1 MIQSSSGTA
10 LGTLVNVIHH
20 DHTAFRVPHAPDV
33 IALLETDKPAIE
45 LALSSRS
52 ADFAAALEFTVW
64 YASHLESQGADTL
77 ESQGA
82 DTLKSQGADTLKS
95 KGADTLKLNTA
106 ADLEPAQW

>member
-20 DHTAFRVPHAPDV
+20 DHTAFRLPHAPDV

-52 ADFAAALEFTVW
+52 TDFAAALEFTVW
-64 YASHLESQGADTL
+64 YASYLESQGADTL

-82 DTLKSQGADTLKS
+82 DTLE
-95 KGADTLKLNTA
+95 LNTA